1 MAAECGLNRCY
12 HHRRDNTTDS
22 TRLLASKAECII
34 TADVLAPAVDSIA
47 SKCQFLKT
55 NLIVSESSRAKCLN
69 FSDLLEYPVTTPQ
82 LPATCWYSMTS
93 PDATH
98 LLQVTV
104 PCLFMLLP
112 GSLTMISA
120 SPYSHLNSQ
129 SGGNSVLEA
138 VAVRRLSHFFSAAE
152 TGNDMCKYER
162 NED

>member
-69 FSDLLEYPVTTPQ
+69 FSDLLE
-82 LPATCWYSMTS
+82 LPYIG
-93 PDATH
+93 H
-98 LLQVTV
+98 LCLQQI
-104 PCLFMLLP
+104 LDEF
-112 GSLTMISA
+112 GSLR
-120 SPYSHLNSQ
+120 HH
-129 SGGNSVLEA
+129 VEH
-138 VAVRRLSHFFSAAE
+138 VDAA
-152 TGNDMCKYER
+152 
-162 NED
+162 